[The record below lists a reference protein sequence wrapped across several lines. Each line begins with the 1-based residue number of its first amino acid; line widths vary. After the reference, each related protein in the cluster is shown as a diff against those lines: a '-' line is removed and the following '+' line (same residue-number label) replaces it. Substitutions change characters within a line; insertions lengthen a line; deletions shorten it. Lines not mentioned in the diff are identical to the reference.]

1 MSMKDFVD
9 TLTDEQKKALMEALV
24 GKSDQPESTIKNN
37 INEDF
42 TMTRIDSA
50 KNRRETVKGGKNTWT
65 DNGEDRHIITP
76 EMPLTPRNRKPPK
89 KRDVKCSVC
98 GKNQQ
103 VNSSLVYGEYYRC
116 NNCIG

>member
-24 GKSDQPESTIKNN
+24 GGKSDQPESTI
-37 INEDF
+37 NEDF
-42 TMTRIDSA
+42 TMTQVNSS
-50 KNRRETVKGGKNTWT
+50 KNKREPVRAGKNTWT
-65 DNGEDRHIITP
+65 DNGEDRHIVTP
-76 EMPLTPRNRKPPK
+76 EKPPTPRNRKPPK

-98 GKNQQ
+98 GKTQQ